1 MSDALLPYYNRE
13 LVAIRR
19 LAAEFSETHPKIAA
33 RLRIAPDTVD
43 DPHVARLLEGFA
55 FLAARVHHRLDDE
68 FPELTDALLDALYPH
83 YLAPVPSCAI
93 VQFTPQPD
101 LQGSYTVPAG
111 LMLETEPVRGDT
123 CRYRTTSPA
132 TLWPVE
138 IEAVKLSGLPLVA
151 PPNPDAQ
158 GAVAVLRITLRTA
171 NPDATFDKI
180 GLDGLRLF
188 LRGAPPVALPLYE
201 LLCNHVVSVGF
212 ADGPNDPAA
221 VIVPRDSVAPAGFA
235 PEDALL
241 PWPAR
246 SFAGFRLLTE
256 YFAFPE
262 KFLFVDVTRIEAR
275 TLLETGNRLDIFLWL
290 DRALPE
296 LERAISAEAIALGCV
311 PVVNLFPQRCEP
323 IPLTHETTE
332 YRVVADARRPAT
344 TEIYTVDRVLETR
357 PDGSSVP
364 WRPFHRL
371 THGEET
377 GDPPAGFFQAVRR
390 PATPPL
396 AGTETF
402 LATHDTDFD
411 ADRPAEAVLA
421 IDALCLN
428 RDLPADLPFGG
439 GHPRIRPVEGAGAVA
454 KVACLTAPTPPLYPP
469 LREKGFWRLVSQLAL
484 GQLSL
489 VGGAEGAKALKEV
502 LRLYDRRDSA
512 ETRAAIE
519 ALLSVSS
526 AAGAARAPDRKPGA
540 FVRGL
545 DVTLEFDARAWQVG
559 GLYLL
564 ASVLDRFLALH
575 AGINSFVR
583 TAIALRGRPGR
594 EAQFPARAGA
604 RPLL

>member
-19 LAAEFSETHPKIAA
+19 LAAEFAAAHPKIAG
-33 RLRIAPDTVD
+33 RLRLAPDAVD

-68 FPELTDALLDALYPH
+68 FPELTDALLEALYPH

-93 VQFTPQPD
+93 VRFTPQPE
-101 LQGSYTVPAG
+101 LQGSYTIPAG
-111 LMLETEPVRGDT
+111 FRLETEALRGDV
-123 CRYRTTSPA
+123 CRYRTTAAA
-132 TLWPVE
+132 TLWPLEV
-138 IEAVKLSGLPLVA
+138 EAVKLSGLPLVA
-151 PPNPDAQ
+151 PANPLAQ

-171 NPDATFDKI
+171 NPDMTFAQL
-180 GLDGLRLF
+180 GLDRLRLF
-188 LRGAPPVALPLYE
+188 LRGAPAVSLPLYE
-201 LLCNHVVSVGF
+201 LLCNHTVSVGY
-212 ADGPNDPAA
+212 ADGPTDANA
-221 VIVPRDSVAPAGFA
+221 VIVPREAVAPAGFEA
-235 PEDALL
+235 DEALL

-262 KFLFVDVTRIEAR
+262 KFLFVDLDRIDAK
-275 TLLETGNRLDIFLWL
+275 TLLEAGNRLDVFIWL
-290 DRALPE
+290 DRAMPE
-296 LERAISAEAIALGCV
+296 LERTVDATTLAPGCV
-311 PVVNLFPQRCEP
+311 PVVNLFAQRCEP
-323 IPLTHETTE
+323 VPVTHEVVE

-344 TEIYTVDRVLETR
+344 TEIYAVERVLETR
-357 PDGSSVP
+357 SDGSSAP

-371 THGEET
+371 THGEDT
-377 GDPPAGFFQAVRR
+377 GDRPAGFFQTVRR
-390 PATPPL
+390 PASPPL

-402 LATHDTDFD
+402 LATHDTGFD
-411 ADRPAEAVLA
+411 ADRPAEVVLS

-439 GHPRIRPVEGAGAVA
+439 EHPIIRPAEGAGALA
-454 KVACLTAPTPPLYPP
+454 GVACLTAPTPPLYPP
-469 LREKGFWRLVSQLAL
+469 LREKGFWRLISQLAL
-484 GQLSL
+484 GHLS
-489 VGGAEGAKALKEV
+489 VTGGSAGAEALKEI

-519 ALLSVSS
+519 ALLSVTST
-526 AAGAARAPDRKPGA
+526 AGAARAPDRKPGA

-545 DVTLEFDARAWQVG
+545 DVTLEFDARVWQTG
-559 GLYLL
+559 GLFLL
-564 ASVLDRFLALH
+564 ASVLSRFLALH

-583 TAIALRGRPGR
+583 TAVTLRGRPGR